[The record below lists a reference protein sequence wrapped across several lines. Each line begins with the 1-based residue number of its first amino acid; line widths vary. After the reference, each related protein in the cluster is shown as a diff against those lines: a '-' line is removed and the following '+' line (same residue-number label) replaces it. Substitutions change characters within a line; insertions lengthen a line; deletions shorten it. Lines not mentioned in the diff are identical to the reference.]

1 MLESE
6 DRALPLSRGQ
16 LDIWLSQETGLVGTE
31 WQLGL
36 LVRIE
41 GQVERVLL
49 ERAIRQAVTEAEP
62 ARAAFFEVDGQI
74 VQRPIDHSDLEL
86 AFEDLRDSDD
96 PAGLARKK
104 ATDIQRTLM
113 PLTGQLL
120 KFALYRTGDDE
131 FYLFGLCHHIN
142 LDGLG
147 MAVVSRRVASIYT
160 ALATGEPIPPAYF
173 GTLQDLV
180 DWETDY
186 VASAEYTEDREYWSN
201 NLPPDSGLD
210 YRMPH
215 ASEESDGYKPS
226 DSVQMDDVTVSEIKE
241 LTKVLRIR
249 RYSVITAA
257 CALLVRGWSTSGAEV
272 ALDFPVSRR
281 VHPNSRTL
289 PGMMAGVVPLV
300 LNAPPQ
306 STVAEFCRHVDTR
319 IRELLQH
326 QRFPVHTLEDEE
338 FGLRGPRHAGNRV
351 AVNFIPARLT
361 LDLAG
366 APATASYTNH
376 GPMGHF
382 GLFFIGASDQLVL
395 SSSGDGE
402 PFARFGVSNL
412 AVRLQR
418 LLSEMAADPDRR
430 LSSLDSLV
438 NDELADLAELG
449 NRAVLTAPAAR
460 PVSIPELFTAQVSAE
475 PDAVAL
481 TFGGSSLTY
490 RELDEA
496 ADRLTIQLGHRGVGP
511 GDRVILFSDRSARA
525 VIGILAVLKT
535 GAAYLPVDPAVPAS
549 RLEFIVSDA
558 APVAA
563 ITTTDLRGR
572 LDGFGLAVIDLDAH
586 TDSPAEGQSGLVPA
600 APAPDDIAYIIYTS
614 GTTGAPKGVA
624 VTHHNVTQLMQSLDA
639 GLPKPGVWPLCHSL
653 AFDVSVWEI
662 WGALLRGGRLAVVP
676 ESITASPADFHDLL
690 VAEQV
695 TVLTQTPSAVAML
708 SPEGLESTALAVVGE
723 ACPAA
728 VVDKW
733 APGRTMINAYGPTE
747 TTMCVAISAP
757 LKADLP
763 DAVVPIGSPV
773 PGAALFVLDTWLQP
787 VPAGVVGELYVAG
800 DGVACGYVGR
810 SDLTASRFVACP
822 FGKAGTRMYRT
833 GDLVLWGDDGQ
844 LQYLGR
850 ADEQVKIRGYRIELG
865 EVQAALGA
873 LDGVDQ
879 AAAIVREDRPG
890 DKRLVGYVTGTA
902 DPAEIRGILSKRLP
916 PYMVPA
922 AVVVLETLPLTS
934 NNKLDTRALPAPEYG
949 GLGADYRA
957 PGNAVEEILAGV
969 YAQVLGVER
978 VGVDDSFFDLGGDSI
993 LSMQVVA
1000 RARAAGVLCR
1010 PRDVFIEQT
1019 VSRLAAVAE
1028 VSGGEAYV
1036 ADEGLGTV
1044 AVTPIMHW
1052 LRDVDGPIVEFN
1064 QTLVIQVPSSVLQ
1077 DDVVIVLQALLDRHP
1092 SLRLRLQDND
1102 GDWSLLV
1109 PEAGAVDARDR
1120 LHVVD
1125 ELSDEALVA
1134 ARTALDPATGSML
1147 SAVWVPGTA
1156 QLALVIHHLAVDGV
1170 SWRILLEDINIAWAQ
1185 HHGGADIE
1193 LPAGGTSFARWSAL
1207 LAEHALSTDV
1217 VEQADT
1223 WRQVLATPA
1232 RVGTVQPEIDTYA
1245 NAGRL
1250 SVALDTE
1257 TTRQLLSEVPA
1268 AFHAGVQDILL
1279 IAFGL
1284 AWNEFLGV
1292 SGAPIAFDIE
1302 GHGRQEEIGEAVHRR
1317 IDLSRTT
1324 GWFTTKYPASL
1335 AVGELSW
1342 AQVSAGEAAL
1352 GPVIKTAKE
1361 QLRALPDGLT
1371 YGLLRYL
1378 NPGVDLTG
1386 PEPTIGF
1393 NYLGRLGAGAGDL
1406 SEDFWRISADSLR
1419 LTDVAAAISMPL
1431 AHSVELNAGTMD
1443 TAAGP
1448 ELRANWSWAPSA
1460 LDGAQADRLS
1470 RLWFEALAGICAH
1483 VRSGGGGLTPSDLAP
1498 ARLNQPQI
1506 DALVQQYDI
1515 SDVLPLTP
1523 LQQGLLFQAGFAEA
1537 TGDSTE
1543 DDVYAVQLALTLTG
1557 ALDVARLH
1565 DAVSA
1570 VAKRHPNLV
1579 ARFSEEYGEPV
1590 QIILADPVIAWQ
1602 HVELIGDID
1611 QQVEQLCAAERASVC
1626 RLFTEPVFRAALIS
1640 GLGGAED
1647 GEVGKHRLVLT
1658 AHHIVIDG
1666 WSLPILL
1673 QEIFSIYYGHQLPA
1687 PAPYRNFV
1695 TWLAGQDRVAAQ
1707 SVWGRALDGFE
1718 APTLVGSLAT
1728 AGRRGV
1734 ESYRISE
1741 DITRSLG
1748 ELARAQHTTV
1758 NTVLQAAWAQVLT
1771 WLTGQHDVAFGTA
1784 VSGRPAD
1791 LAGADSMVGLLINT
1805 VPVRANITAATTV
1818 VDLLD
1823 QLQRMHNDT
1832 VEHEHLALNEI
1843 HHAIGLD
1850 RLFDTLF
1857 VYENYPIDADALLG
1871 ARELG
1876 ITDFSS
1882 REYNHYP
1889 LSVVAMPGNE
1899 LSLRVEFDTD
1909 VFDSAEI
1916 DTVVDKLR
1924 QVLAAMTV
1932 DPATRL
1938 SSIDLLDAGEHDRLD
1953 KWGNRAVLIR
1963 PEPALTSIPELFAA
1977 QVARAPEAI
1986 AITCGE
1992 RSWSYGELD
2001 ATANRLA
2008 NHLVTHG
2015 ARPGERV
2022 ALLLPRTGEAIAAI
2036 LAVLKTGAAYLPID
2050 PAHPDSRVDFVLGDA
2065 APIVAV
2071 TTAELLPRLSASGVP
2086 VIDIDDPA
2094 VSAQNDTTLPVPAV
2108 DDIAYIIYT
2117 SGTTG
2122 APKGVAV
2129 THRNVAQL
2137 LESLDAELALGQ
2149 VWTQCHSLAFDYS
2162 VWEIWGALLYGGRLL
2177 VVPDAVV
2184 RSPEEL
2190 HALLVSEEVSVLSQT
2205 PSAFYALQTA
2215 DALQPEMGQQ
2225 LKLQTV
2231 VFGGEALEP
2240 QRLSSWFDSHP
2251 GLPRMINMYGIT
2263 ETTVHASFREIDDG
2277 DVDSNSSPIGVP
2289 LEHLAFFVL
2298 DGWLRKVP
2306 VGVVGELYVA
2316 GSGQA
2321 SGYLG
2326 RSDLTTTRFVA
2337 CPFGAPG
2344 SRMYRTGDLVQWGED
2359 GQLRYVGRAD
2369 KQVKI
2374 RGYRIELGEVHAAL
2388 ARVAGVDQAAVI
2400 AREDRPGDKRLVG
2413 YITESTAGTLDPAA
2427 VRATLAERLPSYMV
2441 PAAVV
2446 VLDALPLTVN
2456 GKLDTRALPAPEFQ
2470 DADHYRAPEDA
2481 VEEIL
2486 AGIYAQVLGVE
2497 QIGVDDSF
2505 FDLGGDSISSMQVV
2519 ARARAAGLLL
2529 RPRDIFVEQTV
2540 SRLAQVAVFADGE
2553 ATVVDAGTGPVVA
2566 TPIIRWLH
2574 GLGGNVGE
2582 FNQTVVLQAPEGVSE
2597 DDVVTVLQAL
2607 LDRHATLRLRAEE
2620 NDGEWALL
2628 IPEVGT
2634 VDARACLLAVEAL
2647 SDEALRHARSR
2658 LNPATGSMLSAL
2670 WESGKNRLVLI
2681 VHHLAVDA
2689 VSWRILLE
2697 DFNIAWAQHHGG
2709 QAVELPSGGTSFARW
2724 ATLLDERART
2734 ADVEAL
2740 TDTWRQ
2746 VEKIPPALPAVH
2758 PTMDT
2763 YASAGQLSVSL
2774 DADLT
2779 RELLGEV
2786 PVAYHAGVQD
2796 ILLIAFAL
2804 AWNEFLGSAGAPI
2817 GIDVEGH
2824 GRNEEFVADAD
2835 LSRTVGWF
2843 TSKYPVSLAVG
2854 ELSWAQVVAGDPALG
2869 PVIKGAK
2876 EQLRTLPDGLTYG
2889 LLRYLNPDADVA
2901 GPDPSIGFNYLG
2913 RLGAGGV
2920 DLSDDLW
2927 RIDQDGV
2934 AITAAATAVPTPL
2947 GHTVELNAGV
2957 MEDAD
2962 AGARLHATWTWALSA
2977 LSHNQVDRIS
2987 RLWFDS
2993 LAGICAHVRGG
3004 GGGLSPSDVM
3014 PARLTQ
3020 QQIDQLDEQYEI
3032 ADVLPLT
3039 PLQQG
3044 LLFHSNLAP
3053 EGLEGSDDL
3062 YAVQLDVALSG
3073 PLDPKRLQDAV
3084 HSAIRRRPNVVA
3096 RFYEEFGEPVQL
3108 IPADPELAWQY
3119 LELDADS
3126 EAEEQVERLA
3136 ASERAAVC
3144 DLAGQPAFRAALA
3157 RTGTDQY
3164 RFLVTNH
3171 HIVLDGWSKP
3181 ILLQEIFAS
3190 YFGERL
3196 PAPVAYRR
3204 FVTWLSG
3211 QDNDAARSAWGKVF
3225 EGFETPTLVG
3235 PPGRMVLGRRG
3246 VESFEVSAETTQ
3258 ALGELARSCRTTVS
3272 TVLQAAWAQLLMW
3285 LTGQTDVAFG
3295 TAVSGRPT
3303 DLVGA
3308 ESMVGLLIN
3317 TVPVRATIT
3326 PDTTIASLLNQLQ
3339 AAYGETLEHQ
3349 HLALKE
3355 IHHAVGHDQL
3365 FDTMFV
3371 YENYPIDT
3379 AALSRVHEL
3388 SITGFSNRE
3397 YNHYPLAVQATPG
3410 HELGL
3415 RVEFDTDVFNAVRIG
3430 KLVKRFQR
3438 VLEAMTSDVK
3448 GKKKEPT

>member
-1 MLESE
+1 
-6 DRALPLSRGQ
+6 
-16 LDIWLSQETGLVGTE
+16 
-31 WQLGL
+31 
-36 LVRIE
+36 
-41 GQVERVLL
+41 
-49 ERAIRQAVTEAEP
+49 
-62 ARAAFFEVDGQI
+62 
-74 VQRPIDHSDLEL
+74 
-86 AFEDLRDSDD
+86 
-96 PAGLARKK
+96 
-104 ATDIQRTLM
+104 
-113 PLTGQLL
+113 
-120 KFALYRTGDDE
+120 
-131 FYLFGLCHHIN
+131 
-142 LDGLG
+142 
-147 MAVVSRRVASIYT
+147 
-160 ALATGEPIPPAYF
+160 
-173 GTLQDLV
+173 
-180 DWETDY
+180 
-186 VASAEYTEDREYWSN
+186 
-201 NLPPDSGLD
+201 
-210 YRMPH
+210 
-215 ASEESDGYKPS
+215 
-226 DSVQMDDVTVSEIKE
+226 
-241 LTKVLRIR
+241 
-249 RYSVITAA
+249 
-257 CALLVRGWSTSGAEV
+257 
-272 ALDFPVSRR
+272 
-281 VHPNSRTL
+281 
-289 PGMMAGVVPLV
+289 
-300 LNAPPQ
+300 
-306 STVAEFCRHVDTR
+306 
-319 IRELLQH
+319 
-326 QRFPVHTLEDEE
+326 
-338 FGLRGPRHAGNRV
+338 
-351 AVNFIPARLT
+351 
-361 LDLAG
+361 
-366 APATASYTNH
+366 
-376 GPMGHF
+376 
-382 GLFFIGASDQLVL
+382 
-395 SSSGDGE
+395 
-402 PFARFGVSNL
+402 
-412 AVRLQR
+412 
-418 LLSEMAADPDRR
+418 MAADPDRR

-438 NDELADLAELG
+438 DDELERLAEVG
-449 NRAVLTAPAAR
+449 NRGVLAAPAAKR
-460 PVSIPELFTAQVSAE
+460 VSIPELLATHVAAN
-475 PDAVAL
+475 PDAAAL
-481 TFGGSSLTY
+481 TFADSTLTY

-496 ADRLTIQLGHRGVGP
+496 ADRLASHLANQGVGP
-511 GDRVILFSDRSARA
+511 GERVILFSDRSAHA

-535 GAAYLPVDPAVPAS
+535 GAAYLPIDPAVPAS
-549 RLEFIVSDA
+549 RLEFIVGDA
-558 APVAA
+558 APRAA
-563 ITTTDLRGR
+563 ITTTDLSAR
-572 LDGFGLAVIDLDAH
+572 LDGFGLTVIDLDASENYG
-586 TDSPAEGQSGLVPA
+586 TDVHSGTVPSAPA
-600 APAPDDIAYIIYTS
+600 ADDIAYIIYTS

-624 VTHHNVTQLMQSLDA
+624 VTHHNVTQLMSSLDA
-639 GLPKPGVWPLCHSL
+639 GLPNPGVWPLCHSL

-662 WGALLRGGRLAVVP
+662 WGALLRGGRLVVVP
-676 ESITASPADFHDLL
+676 ESVTASPSDFHDVL
-690 VAEQV
+690 VTEQV

-723 ACPAA
+723 ACPAT
-728 VVDKW
+728 VVDRW
-733 APGRTMINAYGPTE
+733 APGRVMINAYGPTE

-757 LKADLP
+757 LKAESP
-763 DAVVPIGSPV
+763 DSVVPIGSPV

-800 DGVACGYVGR
+800 DGVACGYIGR

-822 FGKAGTRMYRT
+822 FGEPGSRMYRT

-865 EVQAALGA
+865 EVQSALGA

-890 DKRLVGYVTGTA
+890 DKRLVGYVTGSA
-902 DPAEIRGILSKRLP
+902 DPIEVRSILAKRLP

-922 AVVVLETLPLTS
+922 AVVVLEALPLTS
-934 NNKLDTRALPAPEYG
+934 NNKLDIRALPAPEYG
-949 GLGADYRA
+949 GLGAEYRA
-957 PGNAVEEILAGV
+957 PGTAVEEILAGV

-1019 VSRLAAVAE
+1019 VSRLAVVAE
-1028 VSGGEAYV
+1028 ITGGEAYV
-1036 ADEGLGTV
+1036 ADEGVGPV
-1044 AVTPIMHW
+1044 AATPIMRW
-1052 LRDVDGPIVEFN
+1052 LRDIEGPIAEFN
-1064 QTLVIQVPSSVLQ
+1064 QTLVIQAPSAVTE
-1077 DDVVIVLQALLDRHP
+1077 DDVVVVLQALLDRHAT
-1092 SLRLRLQDND
+1092 LRLRAQDNS
-1102 GDWSLLV
+1102 GEWSLHV
-1109 PEAGAVDARDR
+1109 PDVGAVDARDR
-1120 LHVVD
+1120 LHIAD
-1125 ELSDEALVA
+1125 ALSDEALVA
-1134 ARTALDPATGSML
+1134 ARTGLDPATGAML
-1147 SAVWVPGTA
+1147 SAVWVPATA

-1170 SWRILLEDINIAWAQ
+1170 SWRILLEDLNIAWAQ
-1185 HHGGADIE
+1185 HHGGAGVE
-1193 LPAGGTSFARWSAL
+1193 LPVGGTSFARWSAL
-1207 LAEHALSTDV
+1207 LAEHAVAADV
-1217 VEQADT
+1217 VEHADA
-1223 WRQVLATPA
+1223 WRQVLTTPA
-1232 RVGTVQPEIDTYA
+1232 RVPAVQPAVDTYA

-1250 SVALDTE
+1250 SVSLDSE
-1257 TTRQLLSEVPA
+1257 TTRQLLGEVPA

-1284 AWNEFLGV
+1284 AWNEFLGTR
-1292 SGAPIAFDIE
+1292 GASIAFDIE
-1302 GHGRQEEIGEAVHRR
+1302 GHGRQEEVGDAVHRR
-1317 IDLSRTT
+1317 IDLSRTI
-1324 GWFTTKYPASL
+1324 GWFTTKYPASI

-1342 AQVSAGEAAL
+1342 AQVAAGEASL
-1352 GPVIKTAKE
+1352 GDVIKSVKE

-1378 NPGVDLTG
+1378 NPDVELSGA
-1386 PEPTIGF
+1386 EPTIGF
-1393 NYLGRLGAGAGDL
+1393 NYLGRLGAGAAEL
-1406 SEDFWRISADSLR
+1406 SEDFWRISDDSLSMA
-1419 LTDVAAAISMPL
+1419 DVAAAISMPL
-1431 AHSVELNAGTMD
+1431 AHSVELNAGIFETHSD
-1443 TAAGP
+1443 ASSGP
-1448 ELRANWSWAPSA
+1448 ELRANWAWAPSA

-1470 RLWFEALAGICAH
+1470 QLWFEALVGICAH

-1498 ARLNQPQI
+1498 ARLNQQQI
-1506 DALVQQYDI
+1506 DALVQQYEI
-1515 SDVLPLTP
+1515 ADVLPLTP

-1543 DDVYAVQLALTLTG
+1543 DDVYAVQLALTVTG
-1557 ALDVARLH
+1557 ALDAVRLR
-1565 DAVSA
+1565 DAVHT
-1570 VAKRHPNLV
+1570 VVKRHPNLAV
-1579 ARFSEEYGEPV
+1579 RFSEEYGEPV
-1590 QIILADPVIAWQ
+1590 QIISAEPVIAWQ
-1602 HVELIGDID
+1602 HVELAGEADERI
-1611 QQVEQLCAAERASVC
+1611 EELSASERAAVC
-1626 RLFTEPVFRAALIS
+1626 RLFTEPVFRATLIS
-1640 GLGGAED
+1640 GVGDAED
-1647 GEVGKHRLVLT
+1647 GGVSKHRLLLT

-1673 QEIFSIYYGHQLPA
+1673 QEIFSVYYGQRLPS

-1707 SVWGRALDGFE
+1707 SVWGKALDGFE
-1718 APTLVGSLAT
+1718 TPTLVGSLAT

-1741 DITRSLG
+1741 DVTQSLA
-1748 ELARAQHTTV
+1748 ELARAQRTTV
-1758 NTVLQAAWAQVLT
+1758 NTVLQAGWAQVLT

-1818 VDLLD
+1818 ADLLD
-1823 QLQRMHNDT
+1823 QLQRMHNET

-1899 LSLRVEFDTD
+1899 LGLRVEFDTA
-1909 VFDSAEI
+1909 VFELADIE
-1916 DTVVDKLR
+1916 TVVDKFR
-1924 QVLAAMTV
+1924 QVLTAMTA

-1953 KWGNRAVLIR
+1953 KWGNRAVLTR

-2008 NHLVTHG
+2008 NHLVTRG

-2050 PAHPDSRVDFVLGDA
+2050 PAHPDSRVEFVLGDA
-2065 APIVAV
+2065 APVVAV
-2071 TTAELLPRLSASGVP
+2071 TTADLMPRLGASGVP
-2086 VIDIDDPA
+2086 VLDINDPA
-2094 VSAQNDTTLPVPAV
+2094 VSQQSDTALLGPAV

-2177 VVPDAVV
+2177 VVPDAIV
-2184 RSPEEL
+2184 RSPEDL
-2190 HALLVSEEVSVLSQT
+2190 HAMLVSEQVSVLSQT

-2240 QRLSSWFDSHP
+2240 QRLSPWFDSHP

-2263 ETTVHASFREIDDG
+2263 ETTVHASFREIGDG

-2298 DGWLRKVP
+2298 DGWLRQVP

-2388 ARVAGVDQAAVI
+2388 ARVEGVDQAAVI

-2413 YITESTAGTLDPAA
+2413 YITESIAGTLDPAA
-2427 VRATLAERLPSYMV
+2427 VRATLAERLPAYMV

-2446 VLDALPLTVN
+2446 VLDSLPLTVN

-2540 SRLAQVAVFADGE
+2540 ARLAQVAVFADGE
-2553 ATVVDAGTGPVVA
+2553 TGVVDAGTGAVVA

-2574 GLGGNVGE
+2574 GLGGDVEE
-2582 FNQTVVLQAPEGVSE
+2582 FNQTVVLQAPAGVTE

-2607 LDRHATLRLRAEE
+2607 LDRHATLRLRAED
-2620 NDGEWALL
+2620 DGGQWSLL
-2628 IPEVGT
+2628 IPEAGT
-2634 VDARACLLAVEAL
+2634 VDARECLLAVETFT
-2647 SDEALRHARSR
+2647 DEALSQARSR

-2681 VHHLAVDA
+2681 IHHLAVDA

-2697 DFNIAWAQHHGG
+2697 DFNIAWAQHHGE
-2709 QAVELPSGGTSFARW
+2709 QPVELPSGGTSFARW
-2724 ATLLDERART
+2724 ATLLDQHAHA
-2734 ADVEAL
+2734 ADVTAL
-2740 TDTWRQ
+2740 ADAWRQ
-2746 VEKIPPALPAVH
+2746 VEAIPAALPAVH

-2786 PVAYHAGVQD
+2786 PTAYHAGVQD

-2824 GRNEEFVADAD
+2824 GRQEEFAGDAD

-2854 ELSWAQVVAGDPALG
+2854 ELSWAQVVAGDSALA
-2869 PVIKGAK
+2869 PVIKDAK
-2876 EQLRTLPDGLTYG
+2876 EQLRALPDGLTYG
-2889 LLRYLNPDADVA
+2889 LLRYLNPDVEVV

-2913 RLGAGGV
+2913 RLGAGGAE
-2920 DLSDDLW
+2920 LSDDLW

-2934 AITAAATAVPTPL
+2934 AITAAATSVPTPL

-2962 AGARLHATWTWALSA
+2962 AGPQLHATWTWALSA
-2977 LSHNQVDRIS
+2977 LSHNQIDRIS

-2993 LAGICAHVRGG
+2993 LAGICAHVRAG
-3004 GGGLSPSDVM
+3004 GGGLTPSDVV
-3014 PARLTQ
+3014 PAQLTQ

-3053 EGLEGSDDL
+3053 EAMEGSDDL

-3073 PLDPKRLQDAV
+3073 PLDPKRLHEAV
-3084 HSAIRRRPNVVA
+3084 RSAIKRRPNVVA
-3096 RFYEEFGEPVQL
+3096 TFYEEFGAPVQL

-3119 LELDADS
+3119 VELDGEGDV
-3126 EAEEQVERLA
+3126 EDRVERLA
-3136 ASERAAVC
+3136 AAERSAVC
-3144 DLAGQPAFRAALA
+3144 DLMGQPPFRAALA
-3157 RTGTDQY
+3157 RTGADEY
-3164 RFLVTNH
+3164 RFLLTNH

-3204 FVTWLSG
+3204 FVSWLSG
-3211 QDNDAARSAWGKVF
+3211 QDNSTARSAWGKVF

-3246 VESFEVSAETTQ
+3246 VESFVVSAETTQ

-3326 PDTTIASLLNQLQ
+3326 SATTIAGLLNQLQ
-3339 AAYGETLEHQ
+3339 GAYGETLEHQ
-3349 HLALKE
+3349 HLALNE
-3355 IHHAVGHDQL
+3355 IHHAVGHDLL

-3415 RVEFDTDVFNAVRIG
+3415 RVEFDTDVFSAVRIG